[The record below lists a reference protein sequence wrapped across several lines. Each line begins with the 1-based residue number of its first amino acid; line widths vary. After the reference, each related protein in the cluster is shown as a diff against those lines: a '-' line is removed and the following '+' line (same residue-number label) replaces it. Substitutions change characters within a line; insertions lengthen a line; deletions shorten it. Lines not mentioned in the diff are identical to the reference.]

1 MTPIHILLAVIVTLI
16 WGINF
21 TFIAWSLESFPPLML
36 SALRFFFTAIP
47 LVFFLKA
54 PKFNRTLFVY
64 AIGTFVMQYAFV
76 FTAMHLGAS
85 AGLTALL
92 LQLQIFITVLL
103 AYFMLGESV
112 NRMQL
117 IGMVIGVLGLTVI
130 AANLGGDMPLLGFI
144 CILIAATGWSFGNIA
159 SKQLSSAAKP
169 IPTATLAQE
178 PSSQNAPVSTL
189 SSTPS
194 STFISTPSLTSS
206 PAPLSVALSA
216 LSLVVWG
223 GLIACVILTVASLI
237 FETDAWQVSTL
248 THASMKSWLSL
259 GFIVYIST
267 LLGFGLWVY
276 LLSENTASKVVPFA
290 LLVPVFG
297 MIMSVIFT
305 GEVVTWWKMLAMG
318 LILSGLL
325 LANLKPKKVLHR
337 SVGSTGPL

>member
-1 MTPIHILLAVIVTLI
+1 MTPLHIILAVIVTLI

-21 TFIAWSLESFPPLML
+21 SFIAWGLESFPPLML
-36 SALRFFFTAIP
+36 SAMRFFFTAIP

-54 PKFNRTLFVY
+54 PKYNRTLFVY

-103 AYFMLGESV
+103 AYFMLGEAV
-112 NRMQL
+112 NRMQI
-117 IGMVIGVLGLTVI
+117 IGMVIGVLGLAVI

-159 SKQLSSAAKP
+159 SKQASKQAARP
-169 IPTATLAQE
+169 IAEPITHSVVTPLTVPT
-178 PSSQNAPVSTL
+178 SQPAPVS
-189 SSTPS
+189 S
-194 STFISTPSLTSS
+194 
-206 PAPLSVALSA
+206 PLSTALSA

-223 GLIACVILTVASLI
+223 GLIACVILTIASLI
-237 FETDAWQVSTL
+237 FEMDAWQVSTL

-318 LILSGLL
+318 LILSGLV
-325 LANLKPKKVLHR
+325 LANLKSKKALYHSAR
-337 SVGSTGPL
+337 STGPLYKK